1 MGLLSLIRRL
11 LGRDQPGRPPSLP
24 RSSASPRHNTVPQ
37 GRAARPSSAAPPPRP
52 KTLAHLDSQLF
63 AGLSGAETKQQAK
76 AMGHPLWSN
85 LFAFGRQNVIPPV
98 TDERTLMIDRAMVG
112 EGLIT
117 PEELAEIHQIGLKME
132 ELRPSLDGAY
142 YQGQVAVLA
151 DKAAKAE
158 LKRQKKAE
166 AAQRKADREA
176 AIAHRKATDII
187 FLGRGVSGGLADRR
201 SNVEKLQEA
210 KLPVLST
217 PADVAAA
224 LELPVKRLRW
234 LAFHAEVAVVIH
246 YVRFQIPKKSG
257 GMRELSAPHADLAKA
272 QRWILQNILE
282 RVPVSGV
289 AHGFVRGRG
298 TLTNARAHT
307 GKDVVLNADL
317 KDFFPGITFPRVRG
331 IFQRLGYSPA
341 AATVLALLCTESPR
355 RTVAYDGQTFHVA
368 TGPRALPQGAC
379 TSPALSNLCARKL
392 DLRFAALAAKHGW
405 TYTRYADDLTFSARG
420 EPAKATG
427 LILSRLHNIVKDE
440 HFEVN
445 DAKTRIQRRN
455 AQQSVTGV
463 VVNDRCNVD
472 RKTRRR
478 LRAILHQAAQTGLPA
493 QNRIGHDNFAGWV
506 SGMLG
511 YVKMINPQQGEKLF
525 RAWDLLGGPK

>member
-1 MGLLSLIRRL
+1 MGLLNLIRRL
-11 LGRDQPGRPPSLP
+11 LGRDQPRPSQSAPLHRPST
-24 RSSASPRHNTVPQ
+24 SPRHNTVPQ
-37 GRAARPSSAAPPPRP
+37 VRAALQPPKQ
-52 KTLAHLDSQLF
+52 KTLTQLDSGIF
-63 AGLSGAETKQQAK
+63 AGVSGADTKKQAK
-76 AMGHPLWSN
+76 AMGRPLWSN
-85 LFAFGRQNVIPPV
+85 LFAFGRQSVIPPT

-117 PEELAEIHQIGLKME
+117 PEELAEIHEIGLKME
-132 ELRPSLDGAY
+132 ELRPSYDGVRH
-142 YQGQVAVLA
+142 QGQEAVNA

-166 AAQRKADREA
+166 AAARKAEREA
-176 AIAHRKATDII
+176 AIVQRRATDII

-201 SNVEKLQEA
+201 SHVEKLQEA
-210 KLPVLST
+210 KLPLLST
-217 PADVAAA
+217 PAELAMS

-234 LAFHAEVAVVIH
+234 LAFHAEVAVVTH
-246 YVRFQIPKKSG
+246 YIRFQIPKKSG
-257 GMRELSAPHADLAKA
+257 GMREISTPHADLARA

-289 AHGFVRGRG
+289 AHGFVRERG
-298 TLTNARAHT
+298 TLTNARSHT
-307 GKDVVLNADL
+307 GKDVVVNADL
-317 KDFFPGITFPRVRG
+317 KDFFPSITFPRVRG
-331 IFQRLGYSPA
+331 IFQQLGYSPA
-341 AATVLALLCTESPR
+341 VATVLALLCTECPR

-368 TGPRALPQGAC
+368 QGPRALPQGAC

-392 DLRFAALAAKHGW
+392 DLRFAALAARHGW
-405 TYTRYADDLTFSARG
+405 TYTRYADDLTFSTRG
-420 EPAKATG
+420 EAAKATA

-445 DAKTRIQRRN
+445 EAKTRIQRRN

-478 LRAILHQAAQTGLPA
+478 LRAILHQAQKTGIAA

-511 YVKMINPQQGEKLF
+511 YVKMINPQQGMKLF
-525 RAWDLLGGPK
+525 KAWDLLGGQK

>member
-1 MGLLSLIRRL
+1 MGLLSFIRRL
-11 LGRDQPGRPPSLP
+11 LGRDQPGQPPPHPRPST
-24 RSSASPRHNTVPQ
+24 SPRHNTVPQ
-37 GRAARPSSAAPPPRP
+37 VSATPQPVKK
-52 KTLAHLDSQLF
+52 KTLAQLDSDVF
-63 AGLSGAETKQQAK
+63 AGISTAETKKQAK
-76 AMGHPLWSN
+76 AMGRPLWSN
-85 LFAFGRQNVIPPV
+85 LFAFGRQSVIPPV

-117 PEELAEIHQIGLKME
+117 PEELAEIHEIGLKME
-132 ELRPSLDGAY
+132 ELRPSDEGVRH
-142 YQGQVAVLA
+142 QGQAAVNA

-166 AAQRKADREA
+166 AAARKMEREA
-176 AIAHRKATDII
+176 AIAQRKATDII

-201 SNVEKLQEA
+201 SHVEKLQEA

-217 PADVAAA
+217 PAELAAA
-224 LELPVKRLRW
+224 LELPIKRLRW
-234 LAFHAEVAVVIH
+234 LAFHAEVAVVTH
-246 YVRFQIPKKSG
+246 YIRFQIPKKSG
-257 GMRELSAPHADLAKA
+257 GVREISAPHADLARA

-289 AHGFVRGRG
+289 AHGFVRERG
-298 TLTNARAHT
+298 TLTNARSHT

-317 KDFFPGITFPRVRG
+317 KDFFPSITFPRVRG
-331 IFQRLGYSPA
+331 IFQQLGYSPA
-341 AATVLALLCTESPR
+341 VSTVLALLCTECPR

-368 TGPRALPQGAC
+368 KGPRALPQGAC

-392 DLRFAALAAKHGW
+392 DLRFAALAARHGW

-420 EPAKATG
+420 EAAKATA

-445 DAKTRIQRRN
+445 EAKTRIQRRN

-478 LRAILHQAAQTGLPA
+478 LRAILHQAQKTGIAA
-493 QNRIGHDNFAGWV
+493 QNRIGHDNFPGWV

-511 YVKMINPQQGEKLF
+511 YVKMINPQQGMKLF
-525 RAWDLLGGPK
+525 KAWDLLGGQK

>member
-11 LGRDQPGRPPSLP
+11 LGRDQPSQPSTPPRASTSL
-24 RSSASPRHNTVPQ
+24 RHNAAPQ
-37 GRAARPSSAAPPPRP
+37 GRGDRAAAATPLKP
-52 KTLAHLDSQLF
+52 KTLGHLDSELF
-63 AGLSGAETKQQAK
+63 AGVSRDATKKQAK
-76 AMGHPLWSN
+76 AMGRPSWGN
-85 LFAFGRQNVIPPV
+85 LFAFGRQSVIPPA

-117 PEELAEIHQIGLKME
+117 PEELKEIHEIGLKME
-132 ELRPSLDGAY
+132 ELRPTYESIHH
-142 YQGQVAVLA
+142 QGQAALNA

-166 AAQRKADREA
+166 AAKKEADRQT
-176 AIAHRKATDII
+176 AIAHRKATDIV

-201 SNVEKLQEA
+201 SNIEKLQEA
-210 KLPVLST
+210 KLPLLST
-217 PADVAAA
+217 PADVATA

-234 LAFHAEVAVVIH
+234 LAFHAEVAVVTH

-257 GMRELSAPHADLAKA
+257 GVRELSAPHADLAKA
-272 QRWILQNILE
+272 QRWILQNILDL
-282 RVPVSGV
+282 VPVNGV
-289 AHGFVRGRG
+289 AHGFVRGRC
-298 TLTNARAHT
+298 TLTNARSHT

-317 KDFFPGITFPRVRG
+317 KDFFPSITFPRVRG
-331 IFQRLGYSPA
+331 IFQQLGYSPA
-341 AATVLALLCTESPR
+341 VATVLALLCTESPR
-355 RTVAYDGQTFHVA
+355 RAVIYDGQPFQVA
-368 TGPRALPQGAC
+368 CGSRALPQGAC

-405 TYTRYADDLTFSARG
+405 TYTRYADDLTFSTRG
-420 EPAKATG
+420 EPAKATA

-445 DAKTRIQRRN
+445 EAKTRIQRRN

-463 VVNDRCNVD
+463 VVNDRCNVA

-478 LRAILHQAAQTGLPA
+478 LRAILHQAAKTGLPE

-511 YVKMINPQQGEKLF
+511 YVKMINPQQGMKLF
-525 RAWDLLGGPK
+525 KAWDSLGGSK

>member
-1 MGLLSLIRRL
+1 MGLFSLIKRL
-11 LGRDQPGRPPSLP
+11 LGGSSSGQP
-24 RSSASPRHNTVPQ
+24 SSGTSTSPRHNTVPQ
-37 GRAARPSSAAPPPRP
+37 SRGDHGAAAGGSSPKPR
-52 KTLAHLDSQLF
+52 TLGHLNSDLF
-63 AGLSGAETKQQAK
+63 AGISSADTKKQAK
-76 AMGHPLWSN
+76 AMGRPLWSN
-85 LFAFGRQNVIPPV
+85 LFAFGRQSVIPPA

-117 PEELAEIHQIGLKME
+117 PEELKEIHEIGLKME
-132 ELRPSLDGAY
+132 ELRPTYESIHH
-142 YQGQVAVLA
+142 QGQAAVNA

-166 AAQRKADREA
+166 AAKKKADRQT
-176 AIAHRKATDII
+176 AIAHRKATDIV

-201 SNVEKLQEA
+201 SNIEKLQEA
-210 KLPVLST
+210 RLPLLSS
-217 PADVAAA
+217 PADVATA
-224 LELPVKRLRW
+224 LGLPVKRLRW
-234 LAFHAEVAVVIH
+234 LAFHAEVAVVTH

-272 QRWILQNILE
+272 QRWILQNILDL
-282 RVPVSGV
+282 VPVSGV

-298 TLTNARAHT
+298 TLTNARSHT

-317 KDFFPGITFPRVRG
+317 KDFFPSITFPRVRG
-331 IFQRLGYSPA
+331 IFQQLGYSPA
-341 AATVLALLCTESPR
+341 VSTVLALLCTESPR
-355 RTVAYDGQTFHVA
+355 RAVSYDGQAFQVA
-368 TGPRALPQGAC
+368 CGPRALPQGAC

-392 DLRFAALAAKHGW
+392 DLRFSALAAKHGW
-405 TYTRYADDLTFSARG
+405 TYTRYADDLTFSTRG
-420 EPAKATG
+420 EPARATA

-445 DAKTRIQRRN
+445 EAKTRVQRRN

-463 VVNDRCNVD
+463 VVNDHCNVD

-478 LRAILHQAAQTGLPA
+478 LRAILHQAAKTGLPA
-493 QNRIGHDNFAGWV
+493 QNRTGHDNFTGWV

-511 YVKMINPQQGEKLF
+511 YVKMINPQQGLKLF
-525 RAWDLLGGPK
+525 KAWDLLGGSK

>member
-11 LGRDQPGRPPSLP
+11 LGRDQPSQPPPLSRPDSSPRNNVVPQARATPPSP
-24 RSSASPRHNTVPQ
+24 IRR
-37 GRAARPSSAAPPPRP
+37 
-52 KTLAHLDSQLF
+52 TLAQLDSDVF
-63 AGLSGAETKQQAK
+63 AGISGAETKQQAK
-76 AMGHPLWSN
+76 AMGRPLWSN
-85 LFAFGRQNVIPPV
+85 LFAFGRQSVIPPV
-98 TDERTLMIDRAMVG
+98 TDARTLMIDRAMVG

-117 PEELAEIHQIGLKME
+117 PEELKEIHEIGQKMD
-132 ELRPSLDGAY
+132 ELRPGNDWAQN
-142 YQGQVAVLA
+142 QGTAAVMA

-166 AAQRKADREA
+166 AAKRQEERA
-176 AIAHRKATDII
+176 AGIAHRKATDII

-201 SNVEKLQEA
+201 SHVEKLQEA

-217 PADVAAA
+217 PAELATA

-234 LAFHAEVAVVIH
+234 LAFHAEVAVVTH
-246 YVRFQIPKKSG
+246 YIRFQIPKKSG
-257 GMRELSAPHADLAKA
+257 GVREISTPHTDLARA

-289 AHGFVRGRG
+289 AHGFVRERG
-298 TLTNARAHT
+298 TLTNARSHT

-317 KDFFPGITFPRVRG
+317 KDFFPSITFPRVRG
-331 IFQRLGYSPA
+331 IFQQLGYSPA
-341 AATVLALLCTESPR
+341 VATMLALLCTECPR
-355 RTVAYDGQTFHVA
+355 RTVVYDGQTFHVA
-368 TGPRALPQGAC
+368 TGLRALPQGAC

-405 TYTRYADDLTFSARG
+405 TYTRYADDLTFSSRG
-420 EPAKATG
+420 EAAKATA

-440 HFEVN
+440 HFEIN
-445 DAKTRIQRRN
+445 EAKTRIQRRN

-478 LRAILHQAAQTGLPA
+478 LRAILHQAKQTGIPA

-525 RAWDLLGGPK
+525 KAWDLLGGQK

>member
-1 MGLLSLIRRL
+1 MGLFSFIKSLF
-11 LGRDQPGRPPSLP
+11 GGSSTPPPLP
-24 RSSASPRHNTVPQ
+24 RSNTMPTRNAVPQ
-37 GRAARPSSAAPPPRP
+37 SKTPPPLP
-52 KTLAHLDSQLF
+52 KQPKRQTLAHLDSQVF
-63 AGLSGAETKQQAK
+63 EAISRDETKKQAK
-76 AMGHPLWSN
+76 AMGRPLWSN
-85 LFAFGRQNVIPPV
+85 LFAFGRQSVIPPV

-117 PEELAEIHQIGLKME
+117 PEELAQIHQIGEKMA
-132 ELRPSLDGAY
+132 ELRPDFDWARH
-142 YQGQVAVLA
+142 QGQAAVNA

-166 AAQRKADREA
+166 AAKRKADREA
-176 AIAHRKATDII
+176 AIAQRRATDII

-201 SNVEKLQEA
+201 SHVEKLQEA

-217 PADVAAA
+217 PAEVAAA

-234 LAFHAEVAVVIH
+234 LAFHAEVAVVTH
-246 YVRFQIPKKSG
+246 YIRFQIPKKSG
-257 GMRELSAPHADLAKA
+257 GVRELAAPHADLARA

-289 AHGFVRGRG
+289 AHGFVKERG
-298 TLTNARAHT
+298 TLTNARSHT

-317 KDFFPGITFPRVRG
+317 KDFFPSITFPRVRG
-331 IFQRLGYSPA
+331 IFQQLGYSPA
-341 AATVLALLCTESPR
+341 VSTVLALICTECPR
-355 RTVAYDGQTFHVA
+355 RTVEYDGQTFHVA

-392 DLRFAALAAKHGW
+392 DLRFCALAAKHGW
-405 TYTRYADDLTFSARG
+405 TYTRYADDLTFSTAG
-420 EPAKATG
+420 EPAKATA
-427 LILSRLHNIVKDE
+427 LILSRLHHIVKDE

-445 DAKTRIQRRN
+445 EAKTRIQRRN

-463 VVNDRCNVD
+463 VVNEHCNVP
-472 RKTRRR
+472 RKTRRQ
-478 LRAILHQAAQTGLPA
+478 LRAILHQAQKTGLPA
-493 QNRIGHDNFAGWV
+493 QNRISHDNFAGWV

-525 RAWDLLGGPK
+525 KAWDMLNAPK

>member
-11 LGRDQPGRPPSLP
+11 LGRDQPSQPPPLSRPDSSPRNNVVPQARATPPSP
-24 RSSASPRHNTVPQ
+24 IRR
-37 GRAARPSSAAPPPRP
+37 
-52 KTLAHLDSQLF
+52 TLAQLDSDVF
-63 AGLSGAETKQQAK
+63 AGISGAETKQQAK
-76 AMGHPLWSN
+76 AMGRPLWSN

-98 TDERTLMIDRAMVG
+98 TDARTLMIDRAMVG

-117 PEELAEIHQIGLKME
+117 PEELMEIHEIGQKMD
-132 ELRPSLDGAY
+132 ELRPGNDWAQN
-142 YQGQVAVLA
+142 QGTEAVMA

-166 AAQRKADREA
+166 AAKRQEERA
-176 AIAHRKATDII
+176 AGIAHRKATDII

-201 SNVEKLQEA
+201 SHVEKLQEA

-217 PADVAAA
+217 PAELAAA

-234 LAFHAEVAVVIH
+234 LAFHAEVAVVTH
-246 YVRFQIPKKSG
+246 YIRFQIPKKSG
-257 GMRELSAPHADLAKA
+257 GVREISTPHTDLARA

-289 AHGFVRGRG
+289 AHGFVRERG
-298 TLTNARAHT
+298 TLTNARSHT

-317 KDFFPGITFPRVRG
+317 KDFFPSITFPRVRG
-331 IFQRLGYSPA
+331 IFQQLGYSPA
-341 AATVLALLCTESPR
+341 VATMLALLCTECPR
-355 RTVAYDGQTFHVA
+355 RTVVYDGQTFHVA
-368 TGPRALPQGAC
+368 TGLRALPQGAC

-405 TYTRYADDLTFSARG
+405 TYTRYADDLTFSSRG
-420 EPAKATG
+420 EAAKATA

-440 HFEVN
+440 HFEIN
-445 DAKTRIQRRN
+445 EAKTRIQRRN

-478 LRAILHQAAQTGLPA
+478 LRAILHQAKQTGIPA

-525 RAWDLLGGPK
+525 KAWDLLGGQK